1 MRMGKGIRKRE
12 TLEVEGRRIEGRRK
26 KRGERREKK
35 EGRREDGTYDMK
47 EGRR

>member
-1 MRMGKGIRKRE
+1 MRRGKRIRKRE
-12 TLEVEGRRIEGRRK
+12 TLEVEGRRIEGRRE
-26 KRGERREKK
+26 KRRERREKK